1 MSGPDK
7 PLIPNG
13 YPAVPSAFDRLLER
27 RMVFLRGELSEDRAN
42 ELVAQ
47 LLWLEGEG
55 SDPITMLIDSPGGAT
70 HGMLAVHDTMVAMAA
85 PVATHCLGM
94 AASAGAFLLATG
106 TGRRSAG
113 PNARIM
119 LHQPIGGAQGT
130 AADVAIL
137 AEEITSLRRRV
148 DRILAEATGQ
158 SEERIHADTDRDFW
172 MSAEEARD
180 YGVLDEVA
188 ERGARP

>member
-1 MSGPDK
+1 MSDPDGPLV
-7 PLIPNG
+7 PG
-13 YPAVPSAFDRLLER
+13 GFQAVPSAFDRLLER
-27 RMVFLRGELSEDRAN
+27 RVVFLRGELSEDRAN
-42 ELVAQ
+42 EVVAQ

-55 SDPITMLIDSPGGAT
+55 SDAVTMLIDSPGGAT
-70 HGMLAVHDTMVAMAA
+70 HGMLAVHDAVASMIA

-119 LHQPIGGAQGT
+119 LHQPLGGAQGT
-130 AADVAIL
+130 AADVAIV

-180 YGVLDEVA
+180 YGVIDEIA
-188 ERGARP
+188 ERGGRR